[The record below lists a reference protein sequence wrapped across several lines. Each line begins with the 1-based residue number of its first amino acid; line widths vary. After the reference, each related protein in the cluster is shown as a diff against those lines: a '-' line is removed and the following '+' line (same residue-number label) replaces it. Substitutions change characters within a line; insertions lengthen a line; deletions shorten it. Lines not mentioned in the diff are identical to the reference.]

1 MKTRN
6 IQFKEN
12 KWHNIESDDND
23 TIDVLLVFT
32 GVNLIENNNI
42 LSFLASTFKNAQI
55 ISATTAGEINQTNVE
70 DNSIIC
76 SAIHFEKTPIETA
89 VDNLKNYKNSF
100 EFGVNLGKKLN
111 KENLTH
117 IFMLS
122 DGNLVNGDDLLTG
135 IKSEIGDNIQI
146 SGGIAGDGD
155 RFQKTYVGLNENYKE
170 GNVVLMGL
178 YGKHIHVGTGKKAG
192 WDVFGPEKTITK
204 SDGNF
209 LHEIDGEN
217 ALDMYKTYLGRY
229 AKELPASALLFPISI
244 KTEDHNFFIV
254 RTILSIDN
262 ENKIMKF
269 AGNVPEGST
278 IRFMKS
284 NFDRLVLA
292 ASEAGIA
299 ACENLGNNITPE
311 FAIIVS
317 CVGRKLVLANR
328 IEEEVE
334 AAVECFP
341 NTTNVIGFFSY
352 GEISPQKED
361 HISYLHNQTI
371 TITTFSEHV

>member
-317 CVGRKLVLANR
+317 CVGRKLVLSNR

>member
-1 MKTRN
+1 MKSRN
-6 IQFKEN
+6 IQYKEN
-12 KWHNIESDDND
+12 KWHNIESDEND
-23 TIDVLLVFT
+23 KIDVLLVFT
-32 GVNLIENNNI
+32 GINLVENNNI
-42 LSFLASTFKNAQI
+42 LSFLSAQFKNAKI
-55 ISATTAGEINQTNVE
+55 ISCTTAGEINQTNVDE
-70 DNSIIC
+70 NSIIC
-76 SAIHFEKTPIETA
+76 SAIQFEKTPIETV
-89 VDNLKNYKNSF
+89 VDNLNNFKNSF
-100 EFGVNLGKKLN
+100 ELGANLARKLN
-111 KENLTH
+111 KTDLTY

-135 IKSEIGDNIQI
+135 IYSEIGENIQI

-155 RFQKTYVGLNENYKE
+155 RFQKTYVGLNDNYKE

-178 YGKHIHVGTGKKAG
+178 YGNHIHVGTGKKAG

-244 KTEDHNFFIV
+244 KSKNHDFYIV

-284 NFDRLVLA
+284 NFDRLVFA
-292 ASEAGIA
+292 ASEAGVQA
-299 ACENLGNNITPE
+299 RETLGDKNTPE
-311 FAIIVS
+311 LAIIIS

-341 NTTNVIGFFSY
+341 NTTNIIGFFSY
-352 GEISPQKED
+352 GEISPQIQD

>member
-1 MKTRN
+1 MITRN
-6 IQFKEN
+6 IQYKEN

-23 TIDVLLVFT
+23 AVDVLLVFT
-32 GVNLIENNNI
+32 GVNLIENNDL

-70 DNSIIC
+70 ENSIIC
-76 SAIHFEKTPIETA
+76 SAIHFEKTTIKTV
-89 VDNLKNYKNSF
+89 VDNLNNYKNSL
-100 EFGVNLGKKLN
+100 ELGANLAKKLN
-111 KENLTH
+111 KTDLTH

-135 IKSEIGDNIQI
+135 IISEIGENIQI

-155 RFQKTYVGLNENYKE
+155 RFQKTYVGLNDNYKE
-170 GNVVLMGL
+170 GNVVLLGL
-178 YGKHIHVGTGKKAG
+178 YGNHIHVGTGKKAG

-204 SDGNF
+204 SDENF

-217 ALDMYKTYLGRY
+217 ALDMYKTYLGKY
-229 AKELPASALLFPISI
+229 ANELPASALLFPISI
-244 KTEDHNFFIV
+244 KTKDHDFYIV

-284 NFDRLVLA
+284 NFDRLVFA
-292 ASEAGIA
+292 ASEAGVQA
-299 ACENLGNNITPE
+299 RESLGDENIPE
-311 FAIIVS
+311 LAIIVS

-341 NTTNVIGFFSY
+341 NTTKIIGFFSY

>member
-1 MKTRN
+1 MITRN
-6 IQFKEN
+6 IQYKEN

-23 TIDVLLVFT
+23 KIDVLLVFT
-32 GVNLIENNNI
+32 GINLAENNNI
-42 LSFLASTFKNAQI
+42 LSFLTAQFKNAQI
-55 ISATTAGEINQTNVE
+55 ISCTTAGEINQTNVE
-70 DNSIIC
+70 NNSIIC
-76 SAIHFEKTPIETA
+76 SAIQFEKTPIETV
-89 VDNLKNYKNSF
+89 VDNLNNYKNSF
-100 EFGVNLGKKLN
+100 ELGANLAKKLN
-111 KENLTH
+111 SKNLTH

-135 IKSEIGDNIQI
+135 IKSEIGENIQI

-170 GNVVLMGL
+170 GNVVLLGL
-178 YGKHIHVGTGKKAG
+178 YGNHIRVGTGKKAG

-204 SDGNF
+204 SEENF

-217 ALDMYKTYLGRY
+217 ALDMYKTYLGKY
-229 AKELPASALLFPISI
+229 ANELPASALLFPISI
-244 KTEDHNFFIV
+244 KTEDHDFFIV

-262 ENKIMKF
+262 EKKIMKF

-292 ASEAGIA
+292 ASEAGLQ
-299 ACENLGNNITPE
+299 ACESLGNKIIPE
-311 FAIIVS
+311 LAVIVS

-341 NTTNVIGFFSY
+341 SSTKIIGFFSY

>member
-32 GVNLIENNNI
+32 GINLLENNNI

-55 ISATTAGEINQTNVE
+55 ISCTTAGEINQTNVE
-70 DNSIIC
+70 ENSIIC
-76 SAIHFEKTPIETA
+76 SAIYFEKTPIETV
-89 VDNLKNYKNSF
+89 VDNLSNYKNSF

-135 IKSEIGDNIQI
+135 IKSEIGTIIQL

-155 RFQKTYVGLNENYKE
+155 RFQKTYVGLNEDYKE

-178 YGKHIHVGTGKKAG
+178 YGNNIHVGTGKKAG

-204 SDGNF
+204 SEENF

-217 ALDMYKTYLGRY
+217 ALDMYKTYLGKY
-229 AKELPASALLFPISI
+229 ASELPASALLFPISI
-244 KTEDHNFFIV
+244 KTKDHDFYIV

-262 ENKIMKF
+262 EKKVMKF

-299 ACENLGNNITPE
+299 ACENMGNKITPE

>member
-1 MKTRN
+1 MITRN
-6 IQFKEN
+6 IQYKEN
-12 KWHNIESDDND
+12 KWHNLESDDND
-23 TIDVLLVFT
+23 AVDVLLVFT
-32 GVNLIENNNI
+32 AINLLNDNI
-42 LSFLASTFKNAQI
+42 LSLLTNQFKNAKI
-55 ISATTAGEINQTNVE
+55 ITCTTAGEINQTNVDE
-70 DNSIIC
+70 NSMIC
-76 SAIHFEKTPIETA
+76 SAIQFEKTPTEA
-89 VDNLKNYKNSF
+89 VIDNLNNYKNSF
-100 EFGVNLGKKLN
+100 ELGANLAKKLN
-111 KENLTH
+111 KTDLTH
-117 IFMLS
+117 IFMLA

-135 IKSEIGDNIQI
+135 INSEIGNKIQI
-146 SGGIAGDGD
+146 SGGIAGDGN
-155 RFQKTYVGLNENYKE
+155 RFQKTLVGLNADCKE
-170 GNVVLMGL
+170 GNVVLLGL
-178 YGKHIHVGTGKKAG
+178 YGKHIQVGTGNQAG

-244 KTEDHNFFIV
+244 KSKDHDFYIV

-284 NFDRLVLA
+284 NFDRLVFA
-292 ASEAGIA
+292 ASEAGVE
-299 ACENLGNNITPE
+299 ACENFGEKNKPE
-311 FAIIVS
+311 LAIIVS

-341 NTTNVIGFFSY
+341 NSTKVIGFFSY
-352 GEISPQKED
+352 GEISPQKDD

-371 TITTFSEHV
+371 TITTFSERA

>member
-12 KWHNIESDDND
+12 KWHNIEDDNND
-23 TIDVLLVFT
+23 SIDVLLVFT
-32 GVNLIENNNI
+32 GVNLLENKNI
-42 LSFLASTFKNAQI
+42 LSFLTTQFKNAKI
-55 ISATTAGEINQTNVE
+55 ISCTTAGEIDQTHVE
-70 DNSIIC
+70 ENSIIC
-76 SAIHFEKTPIETA
+76 SAIHFEKTPIETV
-89 VDNLKNYKNSF
+89 VDNLKNYNNSF
-100 EFGVNLGKKLN
+100 ELGNNLAKKLN
-111 KENLTH
+111 TKNLTH

-135 IKSEIGDNIQI
+135 IKSEIGANIQI

-155 RFQKTYVGLNENYKE
+155 RFQKTYVGLDEDYKE

-178 YGKHIHVGTGKKAG
+178 YGNHIHVGIGNQAG
-192 WDVFGPEKTITK
+192 WDVFGPEKKITK
-204 SDGNF
+204 SEGNF

-217 ALDMYKTYLGRY
+217 ALEIYKAYLGKY

-244 KTEDHNFFIV
+244 KTKDHDFYIV

-269 AGNVPEGST
+269 AGNVPEGSS

-284 NFDRLVLA
+284 NFDRLVFA
-292 ASEAGIA
+292 ASEAGVE
-299 ACENLGNNITPE
+299 ACESMGNNTIPE
-311 FAIIVS
+311 LAIIVS

>member
-6 IQFKEN
+6 IQYKEN

-23 TIDVLLVFT
+23 AIDVLLVFT

-42 LSFLASTFKNAQI
+42 LSFLAATFKNAQI

-70 DNSIIC
+70 ENSIIC
-76 SAIHFEKTPIETA
+76 SAIQFEKTPIETV
-89 VDNLKNYKNSF
+89 VDNLNSYKNSF
-100 EFGVNLGKKLN
+100 ELGANLAKKLN
-111 KENLTH
+111 KADLTH

-135 IKSEIGDNIQI
+135 IKSEIGENIQI

-178 YGKHIHVGTGKKAG
+178 YGNHIHVGTGKKAG

-244 KTEDHNFFIV
+244 KTEDHDFFIV

-284 NFDRLVLA
+284 NFDRLVFA
-292 ASEAGIA
+292 ASEAGLQ
-299 ACENLGNNITPE
+299 ACENLGDKNIPE
-311 FAIIVS
+311 LAVIVS

-341 NTTNVIGFFSY
+341 NSTNVIGFFSY
-352 GEISPQKED
+352 GEISPQKDD

-371 TITTFSEHV
+371 TITTFSERA

>member
-42 LSFLASTFKNAQI
+42 LSFLAATFKNAQI

-70 DNSIIC
+70 ENSIIC
-76 SAIHFEKTPIETA
+76 SAIQFEKTPIETV
-89 VDNLKNYKNSF
+89 VDNLSNYKNSF
-100 EFGVNLGKKLN
+100 DFGVNLGKKLN

-135 IKSEIGDNIQI
+135 IKSEIGENIQI

-178 YGKHIHVGTGKKAG
+178 YGNHIHVGTGKKAG

-299 ACENLGNNITPE
+299 ACENLGNKITPE

>member
-23 TIDVLLVFT
+23 AIDVLLVFT
-32 GVNLIENNNI
+32 GINLVENNNLLRF
-42 LSFLASTFKNAQI
+42 LSAQFKNAKI
-55 ISATTAGEINQTNVE
+55 ISCTTAGEIHQTNVD

-76 SAIHFEKTPIETA
+76 SAIQFEKTPFETV
-89 VDNLKNYKNSF
+89 VDNLNNYNNSF
-100 EFGVNLGKKLN
+100 EFGANLAKKLN
-111 KENLTH
+111 KTDLTH

-135 IKSEIGDNIQI
+135 IKSEIGANIQI
-146 SGGIAGDGD
+146 SGGMAGDGD
-155 RFQKTYVGLNENYKE
+155 RFQKTFVGLDDNYKE

-178 YGKHIHVGTGKKAG
+178 YGTHIHVGIGNQTG
-192 WDVFGPEKTITK
+192 WDVFGHEKTITK
-204 SDGNF
+204 SEGNF

-217 ALDMYKTYLGRY
+217 ALDMYKKYLGKY
-229 AKELPASALLFPISI
+229 ASELPASALLFPISI
-244 KTEDHNFFIV
+244 KTKDHDFYIV

-262 ENKIMKF
+262 ENKVMKF

-292 ASEAGIA
+292 ASEAGLE
-299 ACENLGNNITPE
+299 ACETLGKNTIPE
-311 FAIIVS
+311 LAIIVS

-328 IEEEVE
+328 IDEEVE
-334 AAVECFP
+334 AAVESFP

-352 GEISPQKED
+352 GEISPQKDD

-371 TITTFSEHV
+371 TITTFSEQL

>member
-6 IQFKEN
+6 IQYKEN
-12 KWHNIESDDND
+12 KWYNIESDEND
-23 TIDVLLVFT
+23 SIDVLLVFT
-32 GVNLIENNNI
+32 GINLVENNNI
-42 LSFLASTFKNAQI
+42 LSFLTAQFKNAQI
-55 ISATTAGEINQTNVE
+55 LSCTTAGEINQTNVE
-70 DNSIIC
+70 ENSIIC
-76 SAIHFEKTPIETA
+76 SAIHFEKTPIETV
-89 VDNLKNYKNSF
+89 VDNLNNYKNSF
-100 EFGVNLGKKLN
+100 ELGTNLAKKLN
-111 KENLTH
+111 TKNLTH
-117 IFMLS
+117 IFMLA

-135 IKSEIGDNIQI
+135 IKSEIGTNIQI

-155 RFQKTYVGLNENYKE
+155 RFQKTLVGLNEDCRE

-178 YGKHIHVGTGKKAG
+178 YGNHIHVGTGKKAG

-204 SDGNF
+204 SKENF

-217 ALDMYKTYLGRY
+217 ALDMYKTYLGKY
-229 AKELPASALLFPISI
+229 ANELPASALLFPISI
-244 KTEDHNFFIV
+244 KTEDHDFYIV

-262 ENKIMKF
+262 ENKVMKF

-292 ASEAGIA
+292 ASEAGVE
-299 ACENLGNNITPE
+299 ACESLGDNTIPE
-311 FAIIVS
+311 LAVIVS

-341 NTTNVIGFFSY
+341 NTTKIIGFFSY
-352 GEISPQKED
+352 GEISPQKDD

-371 TITTFSEHV
+371 TITTFSERV

>member
-6 IQFKEN
+6 IQFKDN

-42 LSFLASTFKNAQI
+42 LSFLATTFKNAHI
-55 ISATTAGEINQTNVE
+55 ISCTTAGEINQTNVE

-76 SAIHFEKTPIETA
+76 SAIHFEKTSIETI
-89 VDNLKNYKNSF
+89 VDNLSNYKNSF
-100 EFGVNLGKKLN
+100 EFGVSLGKKLN

-135 IKSEIGDNIQI
+135 INSEIGTNIQI
-146 SGGIAGDGD
+146 SGGVAGDGD
-155 RFQKTYVGLNENYKE
+155 RFQKTYVGLNEDYKE

-178 YGKHIHVGTGKKAG
+178 YGDHIHVGTGKKAG

-204 SDGNF
+204 SAENF

-217 ALDMYKTYLGRY
+217 ALDMYKTYLGKY
-229 AKELPASALLFPISI
+229 ASELPASALLFPISI
-244 KTEDHNFFIV
+244 KTKEHNFYIV

-299 ACENLGNNITPE
+299 ACENLGNKITPE

-341 NTTNVIGFFSY
+341 NTTNIIGFFSY

>member
-1 MKTRN
+1 MITRN
-6 IQFKEN
+6 IQYKEN

-23 TIDVLLVFT
+23 KIDVLLVFT
-32 GVNLIENNNI
+32 GINLAENNNI
-42 LSFLASTFKNAQI
+42 LSFLTAQFKNAQI
-55 ISATTAGEINQTNVE
+55 LSCTTAGEINQTNVE

-76 SAIHFEKTPIETA
+76 SAIQFEKTPIETV
-89 VDNLKNYKNSF
+89 VDNLINCKNSF
-100 EFGVNLGKKLN
+100 ELGANLAKKLN
-111 KENLTH
+111 TKNLTH

-135 IKSEIGDNIQI
+135 IKSEIGENIQI

-178 YGKHIHVGTGKKAG
+178 YGNHIHVGTGKKAG

-217 ALDMYKTYLGRY
+217 ALDMYKTYLGKY
-229 AKELPASALLFPISI
+229 ANELPASALLFPISI
-244 KTEDHNFFIV
+244 KTKEHDFYIV

-292 ASEAGIA
+292 ASEAGLE
-299 ACENLGNNITPE
+299 ACESLGNKNIPE
-311 FAIIVS
+311 LAIIVS

-341 NTTNVIGFFSY
+341 NSTKIIGFFSY
-352 GEISPQKED
+352 GEISPQKDD

>member
-1 MKTRN
+1 MITRN
-6 IQFKEN
+6 IQYKEN

-23 TIDVLLVFT
+23 KIDVLLVFT
-32 GVNLIENNNI
+32 GINLAENNNI
-42 LSFLASTFKNAQI
+42 LSFLTAQFKNAQI
-55 ISATTAGEINQTNVE
+55 ISCTTAGEINQTNVE
-70 DNSIIC
+70 NNSIIC
-76 SAIHFEKTPIETA
+76 SAIQFEKTPIETV
-89 VDNLKNYKNSF
+89 VDNLNNYKNSF
-100 EFGVNLGKKLN
+100 ELGANLAKKLN
-111 KENLTH
+111 SKNLTH

-135 IKSEIGDNIQI
+135 IKSEIGENIQI

-170 GNVVLMGL
+170 GNVVLLGL
-178 YGKHIHVGTGKKAG
+178 YGNHIRVGTGKKAG

-204 SDGNF
+204 SEENF

-217 ALDMYKTYLGRY
+217 ALDMYKTYLGKY
-229 AKELPASALLFPISI
+229 ANELPASALLFPISI
-244 KTEDHNFFIV
+244 KTEDHDFFIV

-262 ENKIMKF
+262 EKKIMKF

-284 NFDRLVLA
+284 NFDRLVFA
-292 ASEAGIA
+292 ASEAGLQ
-299 ACENLGNNITPE
+299 ACESLGNKIIPE
-311 FAIIVS
+311 LAVIVS

-341 NTTNVIGFFSY
+341 SSTKIIGFFSY

>member
-6 IQFKEN
+6 IQYREN
-12 KWHNIESDDND
+12 KWHNLEAIDND
-23 TIDVLLVFT
+23 TINVLLVFT
-32 GVNLIENNNI
+32 GINLVENNNI
-42 LSFLASTFKNAQI
+42 LSFLATTFKNAQI
-55 ISATTAGEINQTNVE
+55 ISCTTAGEINQTNVD

-76 SAIHFEKTPIETA
+76 SAIQFEKTPIEMV
-89 VDNLKNYKNSF
+89 VDNLNNFKNSF
-100 EFGVNLGKKLN
+100 EFGANLANKLS
-111 KENLTH
+111 KTDLTH

-135 IKSEIGDNIQI
+135 IKSEIGANIQI
-146 SGGIAGDGD
+146 SGGMAGDGD
-155 RFQKTYVGLNENYKE
+155 RFQKTFVGLNDNYKE

-178 YGKHIHVGTGKKAG
+178 YGKHIYVGTGKKAG

-217 ALDMYKTYLGRY
+217 ALDMYKTYLGKY
-229 AKELPASALLFPISI
+229 ASELPASALLFPISI
-244 KTEDHNFFIV
+244 KTKDHDFYIV

-262 ENKIMKF
+262 ENKVMKF

-284 NFDRLVLA
+284 NFDRLVFA
-292 ASEAGIA
+292 ASEAGVQA
-299 ACENLGNNITPE
+299 RESLGDKNTPE
-311 FAIIVS
+311 LAIIVS

-341 NTTNVIGFFSY
+341 NTTNIIGFFSY

>member
-12 KWHNIESDDND
+12 KWHNIEGNDND
-23 TIDVLLVFT
+23 SIDVLLVFT
-32 GVNLIENNNI
+32 GVNLLENKNI
-42 LSFLASTFKNAQI
+42 LSFLTTQFKNAKI
-55 ISATTAGEINQTNVE
+55 ISCTTAGEIDQTHVE
-70 DNSIIC
+70 ENSIIC
-76 SAIHFEKTPIETA
+76 SAIHFEKTPIETV
-89 VDNLKNYKNSF
+89 VDNLKNYNNSF
-100 EFGVNLGKKLN
+100 ELGNNLAKKLN
-111 KENLTH
+111 TKNLTH

-135 IKSEIGDNIQI
+135 LKSEIGTNIQI
-146 SGGIAGDGD
+146 TGGIAGDGD
-155 RFQKTYVGLNENYKE
+155 RFQKTFVGLNQDYKE

-178 YGKHIHVGTGKKAG
+178 YGNHIHVGTGNQAG

-204 SDGNF
+204 SKENF

-217 ALDMYKTYLGRY
+217 ALDMYKTYLGKY
-229 AKELPASALLFPISI
+229 ATELPASALLFPISI
-244 KTEDHNFFIV
+244 KTKDHDFYIV

-262 ENKIMKF
+262 DKKVMKF

-292 ASEAGIA
+292 ASEAGVE
-299 ACENLGNNITPE
+299 ACEISGNKTTPDL
-311 FAIIVS
+311 AVIVS

>member
-1 MKTRN
+1 MKSRN
-6 IQFKEN
+6 IQYKEN
-12 KWHNIESDDND
+12 KWHNIESDEND
-23 TIDVLLVFT
+23 KIDVLLVFT
-32 GVNLIENNNI
+32 GINLVENNNI
-42 LSFLASTFKNAQI
+42 LSFLSAQFKNAKI
-55 ISATTAGEINQTNVE
+55 ISCTTAGEINQTNVDE
-70 DNSIIC
+70 NSIIC
-76 SAIHFEKTPIETA
+76 SAIQFEKTPIETV
-89 VDNLKNYKNSF
+89 VDNLNNFKNSF
-100 EFGVNLGKKLN
+100 ELGANLARKLN
-111 KENLTH
+111 KTDLTH

-135 IKSEIGDNIQI
+135 IYSEIGENIQI

-155 RFQKTYVGLNENYKE
+155 RFQKTYVGLNDNYKE

-178 YGKHIHVGTGKKAG
+178 YGNHIHVGTGKKAG

-229 AKELPASALLFPISI
+229 AKELPVSALLFPISI
-244 KTEDHNFFIV
+244 KSKNHDFYIV

-284 NFDRLVLA
+284 NFDRLVFA
-292 ASEAGIA
+292 ASEAGVQA
-299 ACENLGNNITPE
+299 RETLGDKNTPE
-311 FAIIVS
+311 LAIIIS

-341 NTTNVIGFFSY
+341 NTTNIIGFFSY
-352 GEISPQKED
+352 GEISPQIQD

>member
-1 MKTRN
+1 MKSRN
-6 IQFKEN
+6 IQYKEN
-12 KWHNIESDDND
+12 KWHNIESDEND
-23 TIDVLLVFT
+23 KIDVLLVFT
-32 GVNLIENNNI
+32 GINLVENNNI
-42 LSFLASTFKNAQI
+42 LSFLNAQFKNAKI
-55 ISATTAGEINQTNVE
+55 ISCTTAGEINQTNVE
-70 DNSIIC
+70 ENSIIC
-76 SAIHFEKTPIETA
+76 SAIQFEKTPIETV
-89 VDNLKNYKNSF
+89 VDNLNNYNNSF
-100 EFGVNLGKKLN
+100 ELGANLARQLN
-111 KENLTH
+111 KTDLTH

-135 IKSEIGDNIQI
+135 IKSEIGANIQI

-155 RFQKTYVGLNENYKE
+155 RFQKTYVGLNENYNE

-178 YGKHIHVGTGKKAG
+178 YGNHIHVGTGKKAG

-217 ALDMYKTYLGRY
+217 ALDLYKTYLGRY

-244 KTEDHNFFIV
+244 KTKDHDFYIV

-284 NFDRLVLA
+284 NFDRLVFA
-292 ASEAGIA
+292 ASEAGVQA
-299 ACENLGNNITPE
+299 RETLGDKNTPE
-311 FAIIVS
+311 LAIIIS

-334 AAVECFP
+334 AAVEYFP
-341 NTTNVIGFFSY
+341 NTTNIIGFFSY
-352 GEISPQKED
+352 GEISPQIQD